1 MNMIRSYG
9 PYDKM
14 MDLIGSNYA
23 LLQVMNRFGI
33 PLGLGEQTVE
43 EACMN
48 YGVHCPTFIAV
59 MNFVSEGSSRL
70 DENMENI
77 SVPALIGYLRNTHS
91 YFLDFYFPL
100 IKDKLTEA
108 IPASP
113 DGMKTLILKCF
124 DDYASLVRKHMESEE
139 DTVFAYAGSL
149 LDGKCPDGYE
159 ISTFSKHHDQVG
171 EKLTEF
177 KNILIKYCPSN
188 SDNNLLNSAL
198 LDIYYSEEGLDTHCR
213 VEDLLFVPA
222 IQRLEKTVA
231 EKRRTAENGK

>member
-91 YFLDFYFPL
+91 YFLDFSLPTIRMKLCEALDQEPEKNDITQSILMFY
-100 IKDKLTEA
+100 DKYVEE
-108 IPASP
+108 
-113 DGMKTLILKCF
+113 
-124 DDYASLVRKHMESEE
+124 VRRHMEYENKHIFQYVDNLLEGKRDNNFSIQN
-139 DTVFAYAGSL
+139 FAERHSH
-149 LDGKCPDGYE
+149 
-159 ISTFSKHHDQVG
+159 IDQ
-171 EKLTEF
+171 KLAEL
-177 KNILIKYCPSN
+177 KNIIIKYYPQSKC
-188 SDNNLLNSAL
+188 NNLLNASL
-198 LDIYYSEEGLDTHCR
+198 FDIFNCESDLRTHCR
-213 VEDLLFVPA
+213 LEDLVFTPTVA
-222 IQRLEKTVA
+222 RLESKLRN
-231 EKRRTAENGK
+231 EE